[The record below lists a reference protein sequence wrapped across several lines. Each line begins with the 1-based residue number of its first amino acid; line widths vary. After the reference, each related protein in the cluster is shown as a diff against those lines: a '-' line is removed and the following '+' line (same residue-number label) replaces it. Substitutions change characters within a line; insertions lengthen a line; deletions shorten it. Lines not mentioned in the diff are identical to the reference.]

1 MLLRRGPLAC
11 HPCPDRRWCRFL
23 SIHRTFDAVD
33 RHAGWRA
40 SNWGANQRWGDL
52 PVAEPAS
59 IEELQELVCKS
70 GKVRCIGSAHSFTP
84 LISNGAAESSAMQ
97 LISLRGMPRTAV
109 IDAEQRT
116 VTVDAGTTYSELC
129 CFLAS
134 HSSELALP
142 TTASLPHFSVAGAVA
157 TGTHGSSGMGS
168 DGRLKLAGLADAVTA
183 LEIIGADGSVRTL
196 TKEASKDFDC
206 AVVSLGMLGVVTK
219 LQLQLV
225 PAYDVRQ
232 RVYGG
237 WPPVAHQN
245 EATGAGGLK
254 RMLASYSEALQQT
267 DSLSAFVMWDV
278 DDPGMLICRDK
289 LHCSSGEPLTAPPT
303 APTQWKDT
311 GALLRHEPIEGF
323 LEGFGA
329 FDATSTGR
337 WCDKMHSALAKH
349 CRSPR
354 PVASPCACLWWP
366 VHVHVCVHVHVHVH
380 VRVRVR
386 VHVHLHVRMLGPSN
400 CPPCR
405 DIAHRAVSRL
415 HACFGRMLR
424 NWTPLTPSTYP
435 RIRANAQM
443 AHACISLVPQ
453 SGCATLL
460 HLGPKERPSY
470 SWSTSCHCAMR
481 KKHSSAL
488 AWSRRRGAAPF
499 YMQRFEPCAVMD
511 R

>member
-33 RHAGWRA
+33 RLAGWRA

-84 LISNGAAESSAMQ
+84 LIGNGAAESSAMQ

-109 IDAEQRT
+109 IDEEQRT

-289 LHCSSGEPLTAPPT
+289 LHRSSGEPLTAPPT

-354 PVASPCACLWWP
+354 PVASPCACLCPCPCPCPCACACASSCAFACADARPIQMPRW
-366 VHVHVCVHVHVHVH
+366 
-380 VRVRVR
+380 
-386 VHVHLHVRMLGPSN
+386 RMHAYPS
-400 CPPCR
+400 CLSLDARRCSIWAPRSARATAGALRATAPCGRSTRAHSPGREGVGQRPSICR
-405 DIAHRAVSRL
+405 DSSRAR
-415 HACFGRMLR
+415 
-424 NWTPLTPSTYP
+424 
-435 RIRANAQM
+435 
-443 AHACISLVPQ
+443 
-453 SGCATLL
+453 
-460 HLGPKERPSY
+460 
-470 SWSTSCHCAMR
+470 
-481 KKHSSAL
+481 
-488 AWSRRRGAAPF
+488 
-499 YMQRFEPCAVMD
+499 
-511 R
+511 